1 MGCQPGEEGADGLC
15 PSLFQ
20 RSIRSCL
27 CTSPIPT
34 EESLESTTQPSHGQ
48 EAPSTEVALRRR
60 RQRRRKPRRKEV
72 TGPAPGGC
80 EEPRGEVSVSF
91 TDLPKEETGPLQ
103 VQEAH
108 PYSDGELASMD
119 R

>member
-15 PSLFQ
+15 LSLFQ

-48 EAPSTEVALRRR
+48 VALRRR

-91 TDLPKEETGPLQ
+91 TDLPKEETGSLQ
-103 VQEAH
+103 AQEAH